1 MSWQNSGLQQQPRDS
16 ATHLESQFRQHF
28 SILQPTTPT
37 PPVQVENIRA
47 IFSFLIAT
55 SFQPMYSCRLCLMSM
70 WNFQTF
76 IVLNYWSWLLSN
88 PHLASELLSARP
100 LLSQTTTRIKY
111 FCVFCRLAAAVKLP
125 LQLSAAR
132 WQQAVCSEMGG
143 SLIKSNLC
151 DCSFCLIVL
160 LAGMLWRKG
169 SFTSKVACMII
180 LVQVISEADTN
191 LILSHLANSV

>member
-76 IVLNYWSWLLSN
+76 IILNYWSWLLS
-88 PHLASELLSARP
+88 SELLIAQALFQVKRP
-100 LLSQTTTRIKY
+100 LVSST
-111 FCVFCRLAAAVKLP
+111 FVFSADLQLRSSCLCSCLQQDGNRQFALRWAAAWLKAICVIAHFVWLFC
-125 LQLSAAR
+125 LL
-132 WQQAVCSEMGG
+132 VCSGERAA
-143 SLIKSNLC
+143 LHQK
-151 DCSFCLIVL
+151 L
-160 LAGMLWRKG
+160 LVW
-169 SFTSKVACMII
+169 
-180 LVQVISEADTN
+180 
-191 LILSHLANSV
+191 